1 MLTPACSEI
10 KVCWQEVGAISR
22 GQGRS
27 YHPGNCQGFKSGT
40 RWEYL
45 CVTISV
51 FIKLK
56 ALIASHGT
64 RHKILIKSLW
74 QWPWIMN
81 DISPSHRRSASDQ
94 NKWHF
99 YPPRA
104 RPNESNWD
112 VNPSLSSAR
121 HPQRIRG
128 KENRLIEAFARTKH
142 DSTDLLTFSVDPS
155 YQECVNSS
163 SLSGMH
169 TGHGCGLHVPTCH
182 RSLTLIIKHG

>member
-1 MLTPACSEI
+1 MLELDPESVMVWMCWHQPVQRSRCADRKWGQYLEARRGATNREI
-10 KVCWQEVGAISR
+10 VKDLNL
-22 GQGRS
+22 GQD
-27 YHPGNCQGFKSGT
+27 GNTCV
-40 RWEYL
+40 WLYL
-45 CVTISV
+45 
-51 FIKLK
+51 FLYKLR

-64 RHKILIKSLW
+64 THKILIKSLW
-74 QWPWIMN
+74 QWPSQTKWIMN
-81 DISPSHRRSASDQ
+81 DISPNHRRSASGQ

-142 DSTDLLTFSVDPS
+142 DSTDL
-155 YQECVNSS
+155 
-163 SLSGMH
+163 
-169 TGHGCGLHVPTCH
+169 
-182 RSLTLIIKHG
+182 